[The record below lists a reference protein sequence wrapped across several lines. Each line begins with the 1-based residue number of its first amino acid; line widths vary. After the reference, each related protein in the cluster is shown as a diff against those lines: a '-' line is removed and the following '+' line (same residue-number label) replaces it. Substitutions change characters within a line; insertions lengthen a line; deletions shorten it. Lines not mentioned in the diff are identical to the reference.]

1 MSLNL
6 AFFGPPGSGKGTQ
19 AKLLMEKLG
28 LPHISLGDIL
38 REEVRQGTDLG
49 KQIKAL
55 IEQGKL
61 APNEITI
68 ALTEK
73 RLAQPDCQKGFILD
87 GYPRSAP
94 QAEALDKI
102 MADLKKK
109 LDKVVYFQANED
121 KVVERL
127 SGRRSC
133 RTCGA
138 VFHVKFKQPKA
149 EGKCDNCGAELY
161 QRNDDIESAIRT
173 RFEVYAKQTE
183 PLLDRYR
190 KAGSLV
196 TVDADAGIDE
206 VFKRLLAAIGYGGN

>member
-1 MSLNL
+1 MTLNL

-19 AKLLMEKLG
+19 AKLLTDKFN

-49 KQIKAL
+49 KRIKVL
-55 IEQGKL
+55 IDAGKL

-73 RLAQPDCQKGFILD
+73 RLSQPDCQKGFILD
-87 GYPRSAP
+87 GYPRSEP

-102 MADLKKK
+102 MADLNKK
-109 LDKVVYFQANED
+109 LDKVVYFQVDED

-133 RTCGA
+133 KKCGA
-138 VFHVKFKQPKA
+138 VYHIKYNKPKV
-149 EGKCDNCGAELY
+149 EGKCDHDGSDLY
-161 QRNDDIESAIRT
+161 QRKDDVESAIRT

-183 PLLDRYR
+183 PLLERYK
-190 KAGSLV
+190 KAGNLAS
-196 TVDADAGIDE
+196 VDASGNINE
-206 VFKRLLAAIGYGGN
+206 VFERLLAAIGHGGN

>member
-19 AKLLMEKLG
+19 AKLLMDKFN

-55 IEQGKL
+55 IDAGKL

-73 RLAQPDCQKGFILD
+73 RLSQPDCQKGFILD

-94 QAEALDKI
+94 QAVALDQI
-102 MADLKKK
+102 MTDLKKK
-109 LDKVVYFQANED
+109 LDNVVYFQVDED

-133 RTCGA
+133 RTCGS
-138 VFHVKFKQPKA
+138 VFHVKFNRPKV
-149 EGKCDNCGAELY
+149 EGKCDTDGSDLY
-161 QRNDDIESAIRT
+161 QRKDDVESAIRT
-173 RFEVYAKQTE
+173 RFEVFAKQTE
-183 PLLDRYR
+183 PLLERYS
-190 KAGSLV
+190 KSGSLV
-196 TVDADAGIDE
+196 TVDANGNINE
-206 VFKRLLAAIGYGGN
+206 VFERLLAAIGHGGN